1 MLRRLISL
9 MVLILAFIWCM
20 PAASQD
26 AAQDIGDSIQ
36 EQYTEVNSFETDF
49 SQKLTNAAS
58 GETEQREGT
67 ICYLKPEKIRWHTTS
82 PEEEL
87 LISNNNVVWDYF
99 PQEEVAYKY
108 SLEGRFDSKTMLEF
122 ISGEVNLKEDF
133 RIENQGQDPDFSDW
147 IQVELV
153 PKDPEPS
160 LVKAHIWLEPE
171 SHLIQQ
177 VLLVDFFGNKNQLTF
192 EDIDFNVDL
201 QESLFEFDPP
211 EGVEIMKGQ

>member
-9 MVLILAFIWCM
+9 MALILALIWCM
-20 PAASQD
+20 PVT
-26 AAQDIGDSIQ
+26 AQDIADSIQ
-36 EQYTEVNSFETDF
+36 EQYTEVNSFETEF

-99 PQEEVAYKY
+99 PQEGVVYKY
-108 SLEGRFDSKTMLEF
+108 SLKGRFDSKTMLEF
-122 ISGEVNLKEDF
+122 ITGEVNLKEDF

-160 LVKAHIWLEPE
+160 LVKARIWLEPG

-192 EDIDFNVDL
+192 EDIDLNVEL
-201 QESLFEFDPP
+201 EESLFEFDPP
-211 EGVEIMKGQ
+211 EGVEIMQGQ

>member
-1 MLRRLISL
+1 MA
-9 MVLILAFIWCM
+9 LILALIWCM
-20 PAASQD
+20 PVT
-26 AAQDIGDSIQ
+26 AQDIADSIQ
-36 EQYTEVNSFETDF
+36 EQYTEVNSFETEF

-99 PQEEVAYKY
+99 PQEGVVYKY
-108 SLEGRFDSKTMLEF
+108 SLKGRFDSKTMLEF
-122 ISGEVNLKEDF
+122 ITGEVNLKEDF

-160 LVKAHIWLEPE
+160 LVKARIWLEPG

-192 EDIDFNVDL
+192 EDIDLNVEL
-201 QESLFEFDPP
+201 EESLFEFDPP
-211 EGVEIMKGQ
+211 EGVEIMQGQ

>member
-1 MLRRLISL
+1 MFQRLICIL
-9 MVLILAFIWCM
+9 AIFALAFIGIL
-20 PAASQD
+20 PAS
-26 AAQDIGDSIQ
+26 AQDVANSIQ
-36 EQYTEVNSFETDF
+36 EQYAQVNSFQTDF

-58 GETEQREGT
+58 GESELREGT

-99 PQEEVAYKY
+99 PQEDVAYKY
-108 SLEGRFDSKTMLEF
+108 SLQGRFDSKTMLEF
-122 ISGEVNLKEDF
+122 ISGEVNLKQDF
-133 RIENQGQDPDFSDW
+133 KIENHGQDLDFSDW
-147 IQVELV
+147 IQIELV

-177 VLLVDFFGNKNQLTF
+177 VLLVDFFGNKNRLTF
-192 EDIDFNVDL
+192 EDIDLNVDL
-201 QESLFEFDPP
+201 EESLFEFTPP

>member
-1 MLRRLISL
+1 MA
-9 MVLILAFIWCM
+9 LILALIWCM
-20 PAASQD
+20 PVT
-26 AAQDIGDSIQ
+26 AQDIADSIQ
-36 EQYTEVNSFETDF
+36 EQYTEVNSFETEF

-99 PQEEVAYKY
+99 PQEGVVYKY
-108 SLEGRFDSKTMLEF
+108 SLKGRFDSKTMLEF
-122 ISGEVNLKEDF
+122 ITGEVNLKEDF

-160 LVKAHIWLEPE
+160 LVKARIWLEPE

-177 VLLVDFFGNKNQLTF
+177 VMLVDFFGNKNQLTF
-192 EDIDFNVDL
+192 EDIDLNVEL
-201 QESLFEFDPP
+201 EESLFEFDPP
-211 EGVEIMKGQ
+211 EGVEIMQGQ